1 MIGNN
6 FSHLTLEFRGFVIYL
21 HQTQTNKC
29 VIAYSKKYAHA
40 VGLVLSSR
48 NPTHHTVDYQTVCVM
63 SRQKGEPLRT

>member
-40 VGLVLSSR
+40 VGLVLSTLHMK
-48 NPTHHTVDYQTVCVM
+48 PAETPHTTRLTT
-63 SRQKGEPLRT
+63 RQFV

>member
-40 VGLVLSSR
+40 VGLVLS
-48 NPTHHTVDYQTVCVM
+48 TLHM
-63 SRQKGEPLRT
+63 K